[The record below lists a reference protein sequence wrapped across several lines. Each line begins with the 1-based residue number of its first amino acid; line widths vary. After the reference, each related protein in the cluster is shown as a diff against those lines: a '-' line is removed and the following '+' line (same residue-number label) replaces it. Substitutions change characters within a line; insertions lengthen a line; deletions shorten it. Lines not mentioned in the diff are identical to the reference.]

1 VDTQSWWT
9 RGVDVTRPSSARVY
23 DVHLGGSHNFQVDR
37 DLAEKAAEL
46 MPSLPAVL
54 RANRSF
60 LRRVVSHLAASGIR
74 QFLDLGSGIPTVG
87 NVHEIA
93 QQANPDCRIVYV
105 DNDLVA
111 VAHSQSILRGNDRAV
126 AIRADF
132 RNADEVLDHP
142 EVRSLLD
149 FEKPIGV
156 LFFAVLHFV
165 PDADDPIGIVARYVE
180 QLAAGSYLAIS
191 HACSDDIPDSTR
203 DAAELYSQRI
213 GGFYMRPKAQIAAMF
228 GDLDLLE
235 PGLVDLTEW
244 RPDSQELPPGAKLWT
259 GPGGVGRKR

>member
-1 VDTQSWWT
+1 
-9 RGVDVTRPSSARVY
+9 VTRPSSARVY

-60 LRRVVSHLAASGIR
+60 LRRVVSNLAAGGVR

-93 QQANPDCRIVYV
+93 QQANPDCRVVYV
-105 DNDLVA
+105 DCDLVA

-126 AIRADF
+126 AVHADF
-132 RNADEVLDHP
+132 GNADEVLDHP
-142 EVRSLLD
+142 EVRSMLD
-149 FEKPIGV
+149 FEKPIAV

-165 PDADDPIGIVARYVE
+165 PDADDPIGIVARYIDR
-180 QLAAGSYLAIS
+180 LAAGSYVAIS

-203 DAAELYSQRI
+203 DAAALYSQRI
-213 GGFYMRPKAQIAAMF
+213 GGFYMRPKAQITAMF

-244 RPDSQELPPGAKLWT
+244 RPDSQELPPGGKPWT
-259 GPGGVGRKR
+259 GPGGVGLKR